1 MSTPMACN
9 QPQPHVA
16 LLPSAGMGH
25 LTPFL
30 RLAAMLASRS
40 CTVTL
45 ITIQPTISEAESTHI
60 TSFFATHPHINRLDF
75 HVHPSAPSDTTTDDP
90 FFIRFGAISHSGHL
104 LGPLLCS
111 LSPPLSAIFS
121 DFILTSGVS
130 QVCEHLCI
138 PNYTVI
144 TTSARFYSLMACL
157 PYLSLE
163 DHAKTGGSDNDVE
176 IPGLG
181 SLPPSIIP
189 PPLFNSNHLFT
200 NIIETNA
207 RFLPKAKGIFLN
219 TFDGFEPETITAQNN
234 GEVLTNLPP
243 VLPIGP
249 YEPYE
254 LKQGHHIPWLD
265 DQPAES
271 VVYVSFGSRTTMS
284 KDQVREL
291 GKGLK
296 RSGHRFLWVLKASK
310 VDKDDKE
317 GVEELLGHSFL
328 EETKNEGIVVK
339 EWVQQEEI
347 LAHPAIGGFISHCGW
362 NSVMEAAQ
370 TGVPVLAW
378 PQHGD
383 QKVNAEVVEKAE
395 LGIWARHW
403 GWGGQKLVKGE
414 EVAEKIVE
422 LMGDHILRAN
432 AKKVGQEARK
442 ATKVGGSSDK
452 ADSKTPSASPPI

>member
-1 MSTPMACN
+1 MSTTMACN
-9 QPQPHVA
+9 QSQPHVA

-60 TSFFATHPHINRLDF
+60 TSFFATHPLSTVSISMSILLRLQMPPPTIHSLF
-75 HVHPSAPSDTTTDDP
+75 SLEPLVAPVIFWVLSYVLYLHLSLPSSLT
-90 FFIRFGAISHSGHL
+90 
-104 LGPLLCS
+104 S
-111 LSPPLSAIFS
+111 LSPPVL
-121 DFILTSGVS
+121 V
-130 QVCEHLCI
+130 
-138 PNYTVI
+138 
-144 TTSARFYSLMACL
+144 RFYSLMACL

-163 DHAKTGGSDNDVE
+163 NHAKTGGSENDVE
-176 IPGLG
+176 I
-181 SLPPSIIP
+181 
-189 PPLFNSNHLFT
+189 
-200 NIIETNA
+200 
-207 RFLPKAKGIFLN
+207 
-219 TFDGFEPETITAQNN
+219 PETITAQNN
-234 GEVLTNLPP
+234 GKVLTNLPP

-284 KDQVREL
+284 KDQLREL
-291 GKGLK
+291 GNGLE
-296 RSGHRFLWVLKASK
+296 RSGYRFLWVLKASK

-317 GVEELLGHSFL
+317 GIENLLGHSFL
-328 EETKNEGIVVK
+328 ERTKNEGIVVK
-339 EWVQQEEI
+339 EWVQPEEI
-347 LAHPAIGGFISHCGW
+347 LAHPAIGGFLSHRGW

-370 TGVPVLAW
+370 TGVPILAW

-403 GWGGQKLVKGE
+403 GWGGQKLVKGD
-414 EVAEKIVE
+414 EVAGKIIE

-442 ATKVGGSSDK
+442 ATKVGGSSEK
-452 ADSKTPSASPPI
+452 VLMEVIELLKPKNGN